1 MFDSLLT
8 RFYRSLF
15 FNITVSSVLALIRNL
30 AATTCKLITIAY
42 GLDPYNSADSYLKQM
57 VR

>member
-15 FNITVSSVLALIRNL
+15 INITVSSALALIRNL
-30 AATTCKLITIAY
+30 AATTCKLMTKHLGWIRIIQRTVI
-42 GLDPYNSADSYLKQM
+42 
-57 VR
+57 